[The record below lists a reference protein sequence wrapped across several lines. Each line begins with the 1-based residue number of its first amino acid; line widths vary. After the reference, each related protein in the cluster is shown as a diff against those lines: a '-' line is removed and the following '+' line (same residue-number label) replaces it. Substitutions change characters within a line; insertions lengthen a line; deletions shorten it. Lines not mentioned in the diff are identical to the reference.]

1 MSLRR
6 CSGPVRSAILLVAL
20 LIAAPVSAA
29 DVQLRG
35 ALDPF
40 PHDMSTRDNVVGIG
54 MVEATLAGDRLTI
67 SGRFSDLSSPA
78 IGAQLRMGLALG
90 VPGPKIGDL
99 IVTKADAGEI
109 SGTVKL
115 SPAAIAALK
124 NNALYVEIDSAK
136 APEGNSW
143 AWLEA
148 QAGMS

>member
-1 MSLRR
+1 
-6 CSGPVRSAILLVAL
+6 
-20 LIAAPVSAA
+20 
-29 DVQLRG
+29 
-35 ALDPF
+35 
-40 PHDMSTRDNVVGIG
+40 MSTRDNVVGIG